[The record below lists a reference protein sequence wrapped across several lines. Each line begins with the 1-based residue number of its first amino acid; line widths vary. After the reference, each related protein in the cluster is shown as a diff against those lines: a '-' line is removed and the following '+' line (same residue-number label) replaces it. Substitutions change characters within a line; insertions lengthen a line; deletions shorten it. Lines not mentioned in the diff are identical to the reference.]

1 MNPKFKAYKG
11 SQEIDRIYRGGDK
24 IYKIYRG
31 SELVWRDRAYDK
43 GQVVF
48 KQAIGGDYT
57 VNLLNDGVYKV
68 TCVGA
73 GGTAVYTAAYDDI
86 GYLATGGSG
95 GCFVGNM
102 KLTKGTYSIHVGLNN
117 GTNKDSSI
125 SGVVTAGGGG
135 NGVAR
140 LTAGA
145 GGSAPVLSLPTLSV
159 EKNLAGNAGGSGRGG
174 KGGSIPPVRI
184 QRTISVY
191 NNTRTGAG
199 AGGGG
204 QASEYISAC
213 YLEAPI
219 AGLVIIE
226 YVQDDEGI

>member
-31 SELVWRDRAYDK
+31 NELVWRDRAYDK

-48 KQAIGGDYT
+48 KQSTGGDYT

-73 GGTAVYTAAYDDI
+73 GGTAVYTAVYDDI

-95 GCFVGNM
+95 GCFVGKI
-102 KLTKGTYSIHVGLNN
+102 KLTSGTYSIHVGLNN
-117 GTNKDSSI
+117 GTSKDSSI
-125 SGVVTAGGGG
+125 SGVVTSGGGG

-140 LTAGA
+140 LTAGT
-145 GGSAPVLSLPTLSV
+145 GGSAPVLSIEAFDI
-159 EKNLAGNAGGSGRGG
+159 EKNTAGNAGGSGIGG
-174 KGGSIPPVRI
+174 KGGSIKPVRI
-184 QRTISVY
+184 ERTISVY
-191 NNTRTGAG
+191 DGTRTGAG

-213 YLEAPI
+213 YKEAPI
-219 AGLVIIE
+219 AGLVMIE
-226 YVQDDEGI
+226 YIQDDEGM

>member
-1 MNPKFKAYKG
+1 MPIYKGNEKIKDIYNNSTKIGFVYKG
-11 SQEIDRIYRGGDK
+11 STLVYNSKGTGRTIFESNVGGSYTVK
-24 IYKIYRG
+24 ILATGLYKI
-31 SELVWRDRAYDK
+31 
-43 GQVVF
+43 
-48 KQAIGGDYT
+48 
-57 VNLLNDGVYKV
+57 

-73 GGTAVYTAAYDDI
+73 GGTAVYTAVYDDI

-95 GCFVGNM
+95 GCFVGKM
-102 KLTKGTYSIHVGLNN
+102 KLQAGTYTIHVGLNN

-145 GGSAPVLSLPTLSV
+145 GGSAPVISLPTLEV
-159 EKNLAGNAGGSGRGG
+159 EKNLAGNAGSSGRGG

-184 QRTISVY
+184 QRTKSAYDDTI
-191 NNTRTGAG
+191 TGYG

-219 AGLVIIE
+219 AG
-226 YVQDDEGI
+226 YVKISYIGE